1 MQEKEIIEISDKI
14 KYETPKLSILNY
26 RKLICISINFQYQLD
41 SSKRCSIFINI
52 IRGLKYN

>member
-26 RKLICISINFQYQLD
+26 RKLICISINF
-41 SSKRCSIFINI
+41 
-52 IRGLKYN
+52 